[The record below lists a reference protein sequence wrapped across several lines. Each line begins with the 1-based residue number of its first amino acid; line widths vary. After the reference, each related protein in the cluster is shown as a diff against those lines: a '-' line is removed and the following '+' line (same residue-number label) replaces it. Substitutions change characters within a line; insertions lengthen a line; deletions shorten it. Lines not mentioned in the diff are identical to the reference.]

1 MQAVSFWNPS
11 IVSYSW
17 LPSFCLQ
24 ERKLFPG
31 CTCCL
36 LECCCNGLVFWS
48 SKCFLLLHT
57 SKTTATFNLGDFI
70 ICLSQ
75 PSWYSFWMPISE
87 QFLKSASISHQN
99 TTIYTPQGMPLNFQL
114 AQGLQRCFVSILKFS
129 CSSLQIPY

>member
-1 MQAVSFWNPS
+1 MQAVSFWNSS
-11 IVSYSW
+11 IASYSW

-24 ERKLFPG
+24 ERELFPG

-36 LECCCNGLVFWS
+36 LECCCYGLVLCS
-48 SKCFLLLHT
+48 SKCFLLLHP
-57 SKTTATFNLGDFI
+57 SKTTASLRVFI

-75 PSWYSFWMPISE
+75 LSWHSFWMPISE

-99 TTIYTPQGMPLNFQL
+99 TTICTPKGMPLNFHL

-129 CSSLQIPY
+129 SSSLQIPY